1 MTLLFNASLNRIW
14 FTHLNYDLNIL
25 YFRKYFAAKH
35 ISELISGKLMH
46 GSRAVVGITDGHS
59 IQHTRL
65 PSNSYGA
72 LFSSSRGELLEV
84 C

>member
-1 MTLLFNASLNRIW
+1 
-14 FTHLNYDLNIL
+14 
-25 YFRKYFAAKH
+25 
-35 ISELISGKLMH
+35 MH